1 MDHKFT
7 DTVTLDGTRITGDGY
22 LTASVRVART
32 GVQYYAGYEIDPD
45 NKHGLRDRAR
55 VGVYRPESEVFS
67 KDSLATL
74 AHRPVTVDHPPV
86 VVDASNWKT
95 YAVGQIGDEVA
106 RDGDFIR
113 VPMTLMDS
121 TAIATVNGGKRELSA
136 GYMCELDFADGVTDA
151 GEPFAATQRGIKF
164 NHLSVVT
171 AARAGSQARIGD
183 AATNWG
189 ASPIPVTDTENKSM
203 TLKTVMVDG
212 LPVET
217 TEAGSIAIA
226 KLTADKAALAVAY
239 DAEIETLKAAVAT
252 ADAALAQ
259 AEAARDAALAKV
271 LDGAALDTAVAA
283 RADLIARAKAVA
295 PKVVTDGKTD
305 LEIKKAVLVDRKIV
319 LDGKSDAYIEA
330 RFDTLTEDAAG
341 ADRTAAAL
349 GDAHQVAD
357 AATMEAEAHA
367 AYVKRMSGAK

>member
-7 DTVTLDGTRITGDGY
+7 DTVTLDGTRLTSDGY

-32 GVQYYAGYEIDPD
+32 GVQYYAGIEIDPK
-45 NKHGLRDRAR
+45 NEHGLRDRGR

-86 VVDASNWKT
+86 TVDASNWKT
-95 YAVGQIGDEVA
+95 YAVGQVGDEVA

-121 TAIATVNGGKRELSA
+121 AAIDAVNKGKRELSA
-136 GYMCELDFADGVTDA
+136 GYLCSLDFVDGVSEN
-151 GEPFAATQRGIKF
+151 GEKYSAVQRGIVF
-164 NHLSVVT
+164 NHLSVVDR
-171 AARAGSQARIGD
+171 ARAGSQARIGD
-183 AATNWG
+183 DANKWG
-189 ASPIPVTDTENKSM
+189 TSPIPTTDTENKGM
-203 TLKTVMVDG
+203 TLKIVQVDG
-212 LPVET
+212 LPIET
-217 TEAGSIAIA
+217 TDAGAQAIA

-239 DAEIETLKAAVAT
+239 DAEIETLKTAIAT
-252 ADAALAQ
+252 ADAALAK
-259 AEAARDAALAKV
+259 AEAERDAALAKV
-271 LDGAALDTAVAA
+271 LDAAAMDAAVAA

-305 LEIKKAVLVDRKIV
+305 LDIKRAVLADRKIN

-341 ADRTAAAL
+341 ADKTAAAL
-349 GDAHQVAD
+349 GDTQQVAD
-357 AATMEAEAHA
+357 AASKEAEAHA